1 MSLAA
6 KELVKS
12 KYGKIGSSDR
22 AAVVELQWLTK
33 HYRNKTFQLLQVEM
47 DLQ

>member
-1 MSLAA
+1 MQQKNVTQFANAMIFAILVDENGSAHIAA

-22 AAVVELQWLTK
+22 
-33 HYRNKTFQLLQVEM
+33 
-47 DLQ
+47 